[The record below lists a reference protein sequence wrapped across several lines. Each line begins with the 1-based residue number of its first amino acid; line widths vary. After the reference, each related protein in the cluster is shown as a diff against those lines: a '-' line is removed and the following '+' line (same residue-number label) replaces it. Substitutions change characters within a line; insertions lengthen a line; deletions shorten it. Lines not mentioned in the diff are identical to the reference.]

1 MTDEELREIVEAS
14 EAAIQMVMV
23 LEGCTRE
30 TAVEIL
36 RQAEVAAA
44 ADAVVA
50 FGPDKGDTIH

>member
-1 MTDEELREIVEAS
+1 MTDEELRELAAAS

-36 RQAEVAAA
+36 RQARVS
-44 ADAVVA
+44 V
-50 FGPDKGDTIH
+50 GPDKSDTIH